1 MGLTVVDSLDT
12 LLILELKEEFAEAR
26 HWVANHLDFEQNRGV
41 SVRGF
46 SPGAMTRIPS
56 LEEGLWQIVSEHY
69 CSTGKF
75 RYGLFY
81 HSFYI
86 CPPADV

>member
-46 SPGAMTRIPS
+46 SPGAMTRIP
-56 LEEGLWQIVSEHY
+56 
-69 CSTGKF
+69 
-75 RYGLFY
+75 
-81 HSFYI
+81 
-86 CPPADV
+86 